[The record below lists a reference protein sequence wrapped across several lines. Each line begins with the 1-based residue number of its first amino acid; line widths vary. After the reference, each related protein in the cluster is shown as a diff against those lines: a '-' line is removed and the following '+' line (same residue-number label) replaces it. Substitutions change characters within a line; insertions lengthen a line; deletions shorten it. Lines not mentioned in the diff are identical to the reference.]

1 MYKNKVFLLVLSVF
15 LFVQFA
21 KSQNN
26 TNSPY
31 TRFGYGDISDNN
43 SGEQRAM
50 GGVSIGSRSH
60 FSINNVNPASYSV
73 VNSMTFMFDIGSSA
87 LISRFSDGTKTKATT
102 NANLEYIN
110 MQFPL
115 TKWMG
120 FSAGLLPYSFSGY
133 SFNTSGKTT
142 IKSST
147 TIPDTISYSKYY
159 NGSGGFSEVYTGVSA
174 SFYNHVS
181 VGLNAYYMFGS
192 LDNYRS
198 LSFSNS
204 TEYTGTTQINSIKAN
219 NFRFRLGA
227 QFYNT
232 FAKKHDVTLGLIFE
246 PKVKLNGEYSQV
258 TTGVL
263 TDTTFNSSTNSNFE
277 LPTMYGI
284 GLNYNYDQKIS
295 IGLDY
300 TMYEWKNAKFYG
312 LTDNQSSLMNRSKLA
327 VGMEYIPNLRGR
339 KFSDRMRYRA
349 GFNTSDSYYKVDDV
363 APNKNFGVTFGLGMP
378 LHNSNTVVN
387 ATFEY
392 GKIGGVSK
400 LNEDYLKFTF
410 NAVFNENWF
419 FKRKL

>member
-1 MYKNKVFLLVLSVF
+1 
-15 LFVQFA
+15 
-21 KSQNN
+21 
-26 TNSPY
+26 
-31 TRFGYGDISDNN
+31 
-43 SGEQRAM
+43 
-50 GGVSIGSRSH
+50 
-60 FSINNVNPASYSV
+60 
-73 VNSMTFMFDIGSSA
+73 
-87 LISRFSDGTKTKATT
+87 
-102 NANLEYIN
+102 
-110 MQFPL
+110 
-115 TKWMG
+115 MG

-133 SFNTSGKTT
+133 TFNTSGRTT

-174 SFYNHVS
+174 NLFNHVS
-181 VGLNAYYMFGS
+181 VGINAYYMFGS
-192 LDNYRS
+192 LNNYRS
-198 LSFSNS
+198 ITFGSS
-204 TEYTGTTQINSIKAN
+204 TDYTGATQINSITAK

-232 FAKKHDVTLGLIFE
+232 FSKKHDVTLGLIFE
-246 PKVKLNGEYSQV
+246 PKAKLNGDYSQI
-258 TTGVL
+258 TTGVR
-263 TDTTFNSSTNSNFE
+263 TDTTFNSSTNTDFE
-277 LPTMYGI
+277 LPMMYGI
-284 GLNYNYDQKIS
+284 GLNYNYDKKIS

-312 LTDNQSSLMNRSKLA
+312 LTDTQSSLTNRSKLA
-327 VGMEYIPNLRGR
+327 IGMEYIPNLRGR

-349 GFNTSDSYYKVDDV
+349 GFNTSDAYYKVDGV
-363 APNKNFGVTFGLGMP
+363 APNKNYGVSLGFGLP

-400 LNEDYLKFTF
+400 LNEDYMKFTF

>member
-1 MYKNKVFLLVLSVF
+1 MYKNKVFLLVLSAF
-15 LFVQFA
+15 FFAQFA
-21 KSQNN
+21 NSQNN

-50 GGVSIGSRSH
+50 GGVSLGSRSH
-60 FSINNVNPASYSV
+60 FSINNVNPASYSAV
-73 VNSMTFMFDIGSSA
+73 DSMTFMFDIGSSA

-115 TKWMG
+115 SKRLG

-142 IKSST
+142 IESNTS
-147 TIPDTISYSKYY
+147 IPDTISYSKYY
-159 NGSGGFSEVYTGVSA
+159 NGSGGFSEVYTGISA
-174 SFYNHVS
+174 NLFNHVS

-198 LSFSNS
+198 LSFGG
-204 TEYTGTTQINSIKAN
+204 TTAYTGTTQINSIKAN

-232 FAKKHDVTLGLIFE
+232 FAQKHDVTLGLIFE
-246 PKVKLNGEYSQV
+246 PKAKLNGEYSQI

-263 TDTTFNSSTNSNFE
+263 TDTTLNSSTNSNFE
-277 LPTMYGI
+277 LPTMYGV
-284 GLNYNYDQKIS
+284 GLNYNYDKKIS

-300 TMYEWKNAKFYG
+300 TMYEWTNAKYYG
-312 LTDNQSSLMNRSKLA
+312 LTDTQSSLTNRSKLA
-327 VGMEYIPNLRGR
+327 FGAEYIPNIRGR
-339 KFSDRMRYRA
+339 KFSNRMRYRA
-349 GFNTSDSYYKVDDV
+349 GFNMSDTYYKVDGV
-363 APNKNFGVTFGLGMP
+363 APGKNYGVSLGFGLP